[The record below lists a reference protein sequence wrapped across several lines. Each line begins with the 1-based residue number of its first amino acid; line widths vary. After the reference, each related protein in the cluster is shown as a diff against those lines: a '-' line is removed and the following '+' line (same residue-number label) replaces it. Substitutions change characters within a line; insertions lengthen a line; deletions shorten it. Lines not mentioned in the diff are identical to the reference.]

1 MLAIYTPLIMFSSF
15 RKGPDD
21 PMYFLK
27 LAADQ
32 DTSKDKVDLGVGIY
46 RNESGLYSQ
55 LGSIAKVY
63 TIQEPKGMSTD
74 SRLVL

>member
-1 MLAIYTPLIMFSSF
+1 MFSSF

-27 LAADQ
+27 RAADQ
-32 DTSKDKVDLGVGIY
+32 DTSPDKVDLGVGIY

-55 LGSIAKVY
+55 LGSVAKVY
-63 TIQEPKGMSTD
+63 TMQWSEGD
-74 SRLVL
+74 EH